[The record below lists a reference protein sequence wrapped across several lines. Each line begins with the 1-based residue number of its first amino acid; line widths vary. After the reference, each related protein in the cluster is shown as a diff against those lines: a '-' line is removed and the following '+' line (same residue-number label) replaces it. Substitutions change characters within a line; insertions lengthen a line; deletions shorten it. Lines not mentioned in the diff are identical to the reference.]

1 MSDTPTPAIGLVL
14 DCADPE
20 RLARFWAP
28 ALDYVDVGT
37 AGAYAVLLPN
47 GRPGPKLLLQKI
59 AEPTYSEV
67 RAARDVK
74 NGVHLDVRAAP
85 GLQGEERHAFHLHL
99 YRISGFLPGLS
110 AVQQTW

>member
-47 GRPGPKLLLQKI
+47 GRPGPKLLLQKV
-59 AEPTYSEV
+59 A
-67 RAARDVK
+67 D
-74 NGVHLDVRAAP
+74 
-85 GLQGEERHAFHLHL
+85 LHL